1 LDPDAWCESVEIRTE
16 GIAQAMMVLVD
27 RSVWMTGLTPAGGT
41 RWDMTRD
48 LVETFW
54 KNSGPFNVEMG
65 LDYFPAESVLPA
77 AADSGAPSGCASD
90 PGEPAVGI
98 ARAFANGEQVRESL
112 AAQAPSGERALGE
125 VFFGAVDALGA
136 ERLSFVLRSIVIVST
151 GPPEACIPAD
161 IEQMIAVTASNGIRL
176 YWVGLGG
183 EAPSDAATEDLAG
196 LTFTNETDVSGAVS
210 DFESWFGLTPICEWE
225 IGPPPSFPHVDA
237 NQVRVVVEPAGG
249 RSQTVPGVPSAE
261 LCSPR
266 YGPRS
271 LAQRDGD
278 RLSGMGGGPF
288 EIGRLDP
295 RANCTAGV

>member
-1 LDPDAWCESVEIRTE
+1 
-16 GIAQAMMVLVD
+16 
-27 RSVWMTGLTPAGGT
+27 
-41 RWDMTRD
+41 
-48 LVETFW
+48 
-54 KNSGPFNVEMG
+54 
-65 LDYFPAESVLPA
+65 
-77 AADSGAPSGCASD
+77 
-90 PGEPAVGI
+90 
-98 ARAFANGEQVRESL
+98 
-112 AAQAPSGERALGE
+112 

-183 EAPSDAATEDLAG
+183 EAPSDAATDDLAG

-261 LCSPR
+261 LCSPNGGVGW
-266 YGPRS
+266 YYEDPEARS
-271 LAQRDGD
+271 RIVLCPETCLLNR
-278 RLSGMGGGPF
+278 GGGLGVF
-288 EIGRLDP
+288 YGCTDGAP
-295 RANCTAGV
+295 RR